1 MEAVQESQTKRRS
14 FISRLR
20 STKSEKV
27 TKADATSEAP
37 TETEPVVESDETR
50 HPSPST
56 GAQPHPATVTREG
69 VPIIS
74 AAAGTDHSFK
84 PSDVRQNRKFTK
96 KGVKVEKKSIRLAK
110 APAARDSAFSGP
122 PRYDWIDIETAAAI
136 KVQSIYRRNKVMDD
150 MAAQGLETTA
160 MRNRRRRRR
169 ARSSKSKSTNEDAP
183 GCFQFCGIGLLF
195 GDATEQDEKERR
207 AFEKAQYEEKKRLQ
221 FEKEAALRTY
231 RPRAKASTHLEESI
245 EIIE

>member
-1 MEAVQESQTKRRS
+1 MEAVRESQTKRRS

-96 KGVKVEKKSIRLAK
+96 KGVKVEKKSILLAK

-122 PRYDWIDIETAAAI
+122 PRYDWIDIVSALLPSFVAL
-136 KVQSIYRRNKVMDD
+136 SI
-150 MAAQGLETTA
+150 TTA
-160 MRNRRRRRR
+160 IISGFVSGKIRL
-169 ARSSKSKSTNEDAP
+169 
-183 GCFQFCGIGLLF
+183 CFLVSNNFVSVFQV
-195 GDATEQDEKERR
+195 
-207 AFEKAQYEEKKRLQ
+207 
-221 FEKEAALRTY
+221 
-231 RPRAKASTHLEESI
+231 
-245 EIIE
+245 